1 MTLEELLR
9 RAKLW
14 RAGEVASGEG
24 QSTGFE
30 QLDALLPGGGW
41 PSPGLVEILTAY
53 PGIGALRLVLPALA
67 KLSLLK
73 HWLIWVAPPHLPYA
87 PALQAAGV
95 EISRLLVIDLEQAAA
110 GTSSGLPARRAPR
123 RGKRAASSVNDSELW
138 AFEQALR
145 FVDCGAALYWPG
157 QLEAL
162 ALRRLQLACE
172 AGGSLGIL
180 FRDQGCA
187 AQSSPASLR
196 LALNPLA
203 GTQEV
208 AIEVLK
214 CRGTPRERECRLVL

>member
-1 MTLEELLR
+1 M
-9 RAKLW
+9 
-14 RAGEVASGEG
+14 
-24 QSTGFE
+24 
-30 QLDALLPGGGW
+30 
-41 PSPGLVEILTAY
+41 
-53 PGIGALRLVLPALA
+53 
-67 KLSLLK
+67 
-73 HWLIWVAPPHLPYA
+73 
-87 PALQAAGV
+87 QAAGV

-110 GTSSGLPARRAPR
+110 GGNSGSPARRALR
-123 RGKRAASSVNDSELW
+123 RGKRAASAVNDSELW

-208 AIEVLK
+208 AIEILK